1 MFNIPLLFVFGTLI
15 SFTLARPN
23 ESLSAP
29 TVEISVGDTQRET
42 IPIPM
47 KGVVYGMIINFTSPD
62 NIQTIKKFES
72 TEPESVTSEQGSSN
86 SSGEKLVRKKR
97 FLFGVIGAALESF
110 RSENWRECGRT
121 PWGTTIYT
129 NGFATACFGACPE
142 TVYCGYG
149 GYGYGGYGYGGSQ
162 INTVYFG

>member
-1 MFNIPLLFVFGTLI
+1 MFNTDLLFVFGLLI

-23 ESLSAP
+23 ESLSVP
-29 TVEISVGDTQRET
+29 TDDIPAVDTQNET
-42 IPIPM
+42 VPIPT
-47 KGVVYGMIINFTSPD
+47 KGIVYGMIINFTSPD
-62 NIQTIKKFES
+62 NIQRI
-72 TEPESVTSEQGSSN
+72 ESVPIENTTPEQDPST

-110 RSENWRECGRT
+110 RSDNWRECGRT

-129 NGFATACFGACPE
+129 NGIATACFGACPE
-142 TVYCGYG
+142 NVYCGY

-162 INTVYFG
+162 INTVYIG